1 MKFETKVNGNNNY
14 QLLSYFLKNQSIP
27 FVDIL
32 KNIFIIADYY
42 TLWIA
47 KLDLPHEHVSADQV

>member
-1 MKFETKVNGNNNY
+1 MVTTTTNYCPKFK
-14 QLLSYFLKNQSIP
+14 KNQSIP